1 MKHENEKE
9 AKENE
14 LCEKESEEKVAI
26 SGEKFEELQKFG
38 MEMMNKREREREA
51 EKKVSKNFIVVIII
65 IKRIIIFVKYNNL
78 MPTYLEKPF
87 WAEPISVIWV

>member
-26 SGEKFEELQKFG
+26 SGEKFEELQRFG
-38 MEMMNKREREREA
+38 MEMMNKKEREREA

-65 IKRIIIFVKYNNL
+65 IRVLIIFVKYNNL

>member
-9 AKENE
+9 AEENE
-14 LCEKESEEKVAI
+14 LCEKESKEKVAI
-26 SGEKFEELQKFG
+26 SGEKFEELQRFG

>member
-65 IKRIIIFVKYNNL
+65 IRVLIIFVKYNNL

>member
-9 AKENE
+9 AEENE
-14 LCEKESEEKVAI
+14 LCEKESKEKVAI
-26 SGEKFEELQKFG
+26 SGEKFEELQRFG

-65 IKRIIIFVKYNNL
+65 
-78 MPTYLEKPF
+78 
-87 WAEPISVIWV
+87 